1 MPFLY
6 CPAPLSAFRSR
17 LRTLALT
24 LPVSTDAGATA
35 GGWILYGGVARG
47 IQDFRMISGVCAG
60 FQNRN
65 DPIGLRFLLFF
76 SLSLTPPLTSRYWG
90 AYSLDLV
97 GPGGLATCRAAAS
110 WRRGPLQSATT
121 TK

>member
-1 MPFLY
+1 
-6 CPAPLSAFRSR
+6 
-17 LRTLALT
+17 
-24 LPVSTDAGATA
+24 
-35 GGWILYGGVARG
+35 
-47 IQDFRMISGVCAG
+47 MISGVCAG

-97 GPGGLATCRAAAS
+97 GPGSLATCQAAAS
-110 WRRGPLQSATT
+110 WPLTLGSTFHLLQRLTQT
-121 TK
+121 